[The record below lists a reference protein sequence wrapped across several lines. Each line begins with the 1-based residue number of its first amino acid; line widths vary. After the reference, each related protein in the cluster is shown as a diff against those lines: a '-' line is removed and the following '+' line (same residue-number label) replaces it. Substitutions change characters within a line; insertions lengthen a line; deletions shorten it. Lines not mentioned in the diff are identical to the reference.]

1 MDDKLNRTQLCHHKI
16 CVDAKLIGV
25 VVEAMTFGTK
35 LLNEYSTVSWVVQ
48 P

>member
-16 CVDAKLIGV
+16 CVDAKLVSV
-25 VVEAMTFGTK
+25 VVEAMT
-35 LLNEYSTVSWVVQ
+35 LEPN